1 MMKIKDMSLSAMF
14 IALGIVLP
22 FVTMNIPE
30 IGNMLLPMHIPVLL
44 SGFILGPVYGMI
56 VGFVTPLLRSVMFG
70 APIFYP
76 KAIVMSFELLTYGL
90 ISGLFYHIIFNRRS
104 KLINIYIS
112 LILAMIFGRVTY
124 GIAQS
129 IIGLVNMNEFTFKV
143 FVTEAIINAIPGIII
158 QLIII
163 PIIIKL
169 LGGYRYGK

>member
-1 MMKIKDMSLSAMF
+1 MSLSAMF

-124 GIAQS
+124 GIVQS

>member
-1 MMKIKDMSLSAMF
+1 MKLKKMCLSAMF

-44 SGFILGPVYGMI
+44 NGFILGPVYGMI
-56 VGFVTPLLRSVMFG
+56 VGFVTPLLRSIMFG

-90 ISGLFYHIIFNRRS
+90 ISGVFYHIIFNRRS

-112 LILAMIFGRVTY
+112 LILAMFFGRVSY
-124 GIAQS
+124 GVVQS
-129 IIGLVNMNEFTFKV
+129 IIGLVEMSEFTFKI
-143 FVTEAIINAIPGIII
+143 FITASE
-158 QLIII
+158 QLNS
-163 PIIIKL
+163 L
-169 LGGYRYGK
+169 LDKYFI

>member
-1 MMKIKDMSLSAMF
+1 MMKLKKMCLSAMF
-14 IALGIVLP
+14 IALGVVLP

-56 VGFVTPLLRSVMFG
+56 VGFVTPLLRSIMFG

-90 ISGLFYHIIFNRRS
+90 ISGVFYHIIFNRRS

-112 LILAMIFGRVTY
+112 LILAMVFGRVTY
-124 GIAQS
+124 GIVQS
-129 IIGLVNMNEFTFKV
+129 IIGLVNMNGFTFKV

>member
-1 MMKIKDMSLSAMF
+1 MF
-14 IALGIVLP
+14 IALGVVLP

-56 VGFVTPLLRSVMFG
+56 VGFVTPLLRSIMFG

-90 ISGLFYHIIFNRRS
+90 ISGVFYHIIFNRRS

-112 LILAMIFGRVTY
+112 LILAMVFGRVTY
-124 GIAQS
+124 GIVQS
-129 IIGLVNMNEFTFKV
+129 IIGLVNMNGFTFKV

>member
-1 MMKIKDMSLSAMF
+1 MKLKKMCLSAMF

-56 VGFVTPLLRSVMFG
+56 VGFVTPLLRSIMFG

-112 LILAMIFGRVTY
+112 LILAMVFGRVTY
-124 GIAQS
+124 GIVQS
-129 IIGLVNMNEFTFKV
+129 IIGLVNMNGFTFKV

>member
-1 MMKIKDMSLSAMF
+1 MKLKKMCLSAMF

-44 SGFILGPVYGMI
+44 NGFILGPVYGMI
-56 VGFVTPLLRSVMFG
+56 VGFVTPLLRSIMFG

-112 LILAMIFGRVTY
+112 LILAMVFGRVTY
-124 GIAQS
+124 GIVQS
-129 IIGLVNMNEFTFKV
+129 IIGLVNMNGFTFKV

>member
-1 MMKIKDMSLSAMF
+1 MKLKKMCLSAMF

-56 VGFVTPLLRSVMFG
+56 VGFVTPLLRSIMFG

-90 ISGLFYHIIFNRRS
+90 ISGVFYHIIFNRRS

-112 LILAMIFGRVTY
+112 LILAMVFGRVTY
-124 GIAQS
+124 GIVQS
-129 IIGLVNMNEFTFKV
+129 IIGLVNMNGFTFKV

>member
-1 MMKIKDMSLSAMF
+1 MKIKKMCLSAMF

-56 VGFVTPLLRSVMFG
+56 VGFVTPLLRSIMFG

-90 ISGLFYHIIFNRRS
+90 IIGLFYHIIFNRRS

-124 GIAQS
+124 GIVQS
-129 IIGLVNMNEFTFKV
+129 IIGLVNMNGFTFKV

>member
-1 MMKIKDMSLSAMF
+1 MKLKKMCLSAMF

-44 SGFILGPVYGMI
+44 NGFILGPVYGMI
-56 VGFVTPLLRSVMFG
+56 VGFVTPLLRSIMFG

-90 ISGLFYHIIFNRRS
+90 ISGVFYHIIFNRRS

-112 LILAMIFGRVTY
+112 LILAMFFGRVSY
-124 GIAQS
+124 GVVQS
-129 IIGLVNMNEFTFKV
+129 IIGLVEMSEFTFKI
-143 FVTEAIINAIPGIII
+143 FITEAVINAIPGIII